1 MGQGV
6 GEAVGQGGGLM
17 HPAPPRWVETIVGL
31 TIPPACRET
40 VLGDLHERYAG
51 LPQYLLDALGAVPL
65 VIVSRIRRTTDAQVL
80 LLEAF
85 VLCLSF
91 LAAARYRD
99 ANFLIEPWGLMRLAI
114 PAAIALVAI
123 MIEDAYARPGRR
135 SPVKAIVGPAFGIA
149 IAFLSQFVFSLGWPA
164 LVLPQWILLT
174 GGGMGFLLVA
184 ALRMLF
190 PPLADRPQGANG
202 PAFWLEQSGKP
213 MNIPPGAIR
222 LVKGVGMIAVL
233 AALATAGS
241 PRLLVLAGVLL
252 LAYEVYR
259 RV

>member
-1 MGQGV
+1 MR
-6 GEAVGQGGGLM
+6 A
-17 HPAPPRWVETIVGL
+17 APPRWIETLVGL

-51 LPQYLLDALGAVPL
+51 LLQYLLDALYAVPL
-65 VIVSRIRRTTDAQVL
+65 VIVSRIRRTTDPQVL

-91 LAAARYRD
+91 LTAARYKD

-114 PAAIALVAI
+114 PAAMALLGL

-135 SPVKAIVGPAFGIA
+135 WFERAIGGAAFGVG
-149 IAFLSQFVFSLGWPA
+149 IAFLSQGVFKRGWPA
-164 LVLPQWILLT
+164 VPLPIGILMT

-184 ALRMLF
+184 TLRMLF

-213 MNIPPGAIR
+213 MNIPPVAIR
-222 LVKGVGMIAVL
+222 ILKIVGVMVVL
-233 AALATAGS
+233 AMLAVAVS
-241 PRLLVLAGVLL
+241 PRLMVLAGVLL
-252 LAYEVYR
+252 VAHEVYR